1 MENLVVKTP
10 LLCKEKINFHKN
22 SLCLINPYQGTLFKT
37 IWVCIF
43 WDREKC
49 WYYVSIVPCK
59 FYTYFYLHNGEI
71 ITETYKNL
79 YEHYNEQH

>member
-37 IWVCIF
+37 YGFV
-43 WDREKC
+43 
-49 WYYVSIVPCK
+49 
-59 FYTYFYLHNGEI
+59 YFGI
-71 ITETYKNL
+71 GKNVGIM
-79 YEHYNEQH
+79 